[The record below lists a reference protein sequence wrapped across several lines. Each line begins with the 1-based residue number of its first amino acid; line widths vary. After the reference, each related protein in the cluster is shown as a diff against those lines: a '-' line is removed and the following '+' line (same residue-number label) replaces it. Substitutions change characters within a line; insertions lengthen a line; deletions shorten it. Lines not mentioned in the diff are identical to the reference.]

1 MARKDDDAKN
11 WTPGDMIRDQA
22 ELDDVHVRAYNP
34 RKDNILDQVWISEAE
49 GGKTEAQRVA
59 DRVDAEAKRRGRN
72 ISAQVVPDRR
82 GYKVI
87 TYTPKKK

>member
-11 WTPGDMIRDQA
+11 FSIGDQLRNQA

-34 RKDNILDQVWISEAE
+34 RKDNILDEVWISESE

-59 DRVDAEAKRRGRN
+59 DRVDAEAKRRGKN
-72 ISAQVVPDRR
+72 ISAQVVPSRR

-87 TYTPKKK
+87 TYTPKKR